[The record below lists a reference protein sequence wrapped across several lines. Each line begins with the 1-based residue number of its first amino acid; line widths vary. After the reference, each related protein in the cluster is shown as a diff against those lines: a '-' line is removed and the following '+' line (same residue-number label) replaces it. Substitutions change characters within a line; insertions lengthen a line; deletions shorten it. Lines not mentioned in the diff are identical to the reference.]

1 MKKRI
6 AIAISA
12 ALIAGPLAAFAS
24 APGEKILESQ
34 CAACHALTPPPQAGI
49 DHLWAR
55 KGPDLHYAGS
65 KFNQPWLEKW
75 LQAPTR
81 IRPAGELY
89 FRHVKATGAED
100 VVDEGTLSAHPKL
113 SKDDAE
119 AATAALMTRTAPD
132 LVPKGAFKNEK
143 VSMSM
148 GAMFFAKLRG
158 CGACHMNKPASGG
171 QSGPE
176 LYTAG
181 ERLQADFIHAYTKDP
196 QKFDPRVWMPKLNF
210 SDPDLQR
217 LTGYIVQL
225 SAPEAK

>member
-1 MKKRI
+1 MKKRL
-6 AIAISA
+6 AIAVGA
-12 ALIAGPLAAFAS
+12 VLIAGPLVAS
-24 APGEKILESQ
+24 ASASGEKVLESQ
-34 CAACHALTPPPQAGI
+34 CAACHALIKPQAGI

-65 KFNQPWLEKW
+65 KFNQTWLVKW

-89 FRHVKATGAED
+89 FRHVKATSAED
-100 VVDEGTLSAHPKL
+100 VVDEGSLSAHPKL
-113 SKDDAE
+113 SKADAE
-119 AATAALMTRTAPD
+119 AVAAALMTRTAPD

-148 GAMFFAKLRG
+148 GAMFFTKLRG
-158 CGACHMNKPASGG
+158 CGACHMNKPSSGG

-176 LYTAG
+176 LYSAG
-181 ERLQADFIHAYTKDP
+181 ERLQPDFIHAYTKDP

>member
-1 MKKRI
+1 MKSRLAV
-6 AIAISA
+6 AIGA
-12 ALIAGPLAAFAS
+12 ALIAGPLIASAA
-24 APGEKILESQ
+24 APGERILETQ
-34 CAACHALTPPPQAGI
+34 CASCHALTVPQGGV

-65 KFNQPWLEKW
+65 KFNQSWLVSW

-89 FRHVKATGAED
+89 FRHVKATSAED
-100 VVDEGTLSAHPKL
+100 VVDETTLSAHPAL
-113 SKDDAE
+113 ARADAE
-119 AATAALMTRTAPD
+119 AAAAALMTRLVAD
-132 LVPKGAFKNEK
+132 IVPKGAFKHEK
-143 VSMSM
+143 VSMTM
-148 GAMFFAKLRG
+148 GRLFFTKLRG
-158 CGACHMNKPASGG
+158 CGACHMDKPGNGG

-181 ERLQADFIHAYTKDP
+181 DRLQADFIYSYIKDP
-196 QKFDPRVWMPKLNF
+196 QKFDARVWMPKLNF